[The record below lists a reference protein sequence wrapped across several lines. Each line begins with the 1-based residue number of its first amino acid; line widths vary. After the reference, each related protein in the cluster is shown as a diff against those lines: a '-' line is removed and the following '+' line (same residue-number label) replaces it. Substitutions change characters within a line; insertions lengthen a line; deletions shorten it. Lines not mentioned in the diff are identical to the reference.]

1 MQLDRGESD
10 YFLGVYIVNLVAVEF
25 LFATV
30 FAVTLVVTWPDPPW
44 TLIQYASAVLIVV
57 GAVGCYPFSKVVWMA
72 FDLMLRPVSDDEL
85 PGPLPPALMPDVH
98 HPGPHA
104 R

>member
-25 LFATV
+25 LFAIA
-30 FAVTLVVTWPDPPW
+30 FAGAVIATWPTPPW
-44 TLIQYASAVLIVV
+44 TLIQYTSAVLIVL

-72 FDLMLRPVSDDEL
+72 FDVMLRPVSRDEL
-85 PGPLPPALMPDVH
+85 PGPLPPALLSDAY
-98 HPGPHA
+98 HPGPQV
-104 R
+104 